1 MVMKLSQRSADLLN
15 EHRIEPFD
23 GPIRRKFHAGRDVM
37 TPNHLRLE
45 AYSRHPQGCLMSLGA
60 FSYVS
65 GASRD
70 TLKMRVGRYCSI
82 ARGVNVVSGNH
93 PIEAV
98 STNPFFY
105 GHYHSKHLP
114 DVVNRLEQPGF
125 SRDLGHVDIGH
136 DVWIG
141 GYCVLKGGIKIGTGS
156 VIAAGSV
163 VVKDVPPYTI
173 MGGNPAKPIR
183 PRFDEDQIR
192 LLLETEWWNVEPQ
205 AIRDLPMFDIP
216 AFCDML
222 AELRAKGLADP
233 FNPPLLTLKD
243 GEIVVKP

>member
-1 MVMKLSQRSADLLN
+1 MKLTQPSANLLAD
-15 EHRIEPFD
+15 HRIEPFD
-23 GPIRRKFHAGRDVM
+23 GPIRRKFHAGRDLMV
-37 TPNHLRLE
+37 PNRLRVE
-45 AYSRHPQGCLMSLGA
+45 AFSRHPQGTLMSLGA

-93 PIEAV
+93 PIHAV

-105 GHYHSKHLP
+105 GHYHSKHAP
-114 DVVNRLEQPGF
+114 DVVNRLEQPNF
-125 SRDLGHVDIGH
+125 SRDLGHVTVGN

-141 GYCVLKGGIKIGTGS
+141 GYCVLKGGINIGTGS

-183 PRFDEDQIR
+183 PRFDDETTR
-192 LLLETEWWNVEPQ
+192 MLLASEWWNVDPTCL
-205 AIRDLPMFDIP
+205 RDLPMFDIP
-216 AFCDML
+216 AFCRGL
-222 AELRAKGLADP
+222 QELRDLGKVTA
-233 FNPPLLTLKD
+233 FNPPILTLKE
-243 GEIVVKP
+243 GEIVQKS